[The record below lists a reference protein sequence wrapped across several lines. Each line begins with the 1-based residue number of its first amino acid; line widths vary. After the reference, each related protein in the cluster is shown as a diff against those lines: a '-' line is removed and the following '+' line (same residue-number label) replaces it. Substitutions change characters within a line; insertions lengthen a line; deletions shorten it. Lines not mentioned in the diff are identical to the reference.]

1 MRSPLLTHRLA
12 MLHRSF
18 RLTLSAFSLA
28 LAAGIASPAFAANK
42 PVVEVAFVLD
52 TTGSMDGLIEGAKK
66 KIWSIAT
73 TIADTNPDAEL
84 RMAIIAY
91 RDQGDDYVTKVF
103 PLTDDI
109 QDLYGDLL
117 AFKAEGGGD
126 WPESVNEALDVAV
139 TKLEWGKGSQKPDDD
154 SRIIFLVGDAPPH
167 MDYKQDRKYR
177 AVIKDARSK
186 GIIVNAVQAGEAE
199 DTMRVWRSIAQ
210 LGKGDYIPIPQD
222 GGKVMSYVSPYDEEI
237 TRLQIEIDATVV
249 PYGHRAQQD
258 KVRGKLETR
267 QAAPSASKLDNASY
281 VNKKSKGRDVIT
293 GSGDL
298 VSDLEQ
304 GRASLDK
311 LDAKELPDD
320 LAKLGKQERL
330 AKINALAVQRESL
343 GKRMAELVAKR
354 DAFVAE
360 KAASEGGKE
369 GDSFDRRVEETLRSQ
384 LAR

>member
-1 MRSPLLTHRLA
+1 MHVLLLTHRFA
-12 MLHRSF
+12 MLRRSF
-18 RLTLSAFSLA
+18 SFSIAGFSLA
-28 LAAGIASPAFAANK
+28 LAAGFVSPALAVNK

-210 LGKGDYIPIPQD
+210 LGKGEYIPIPQD
-222 GGKVMSYVSPYDEEI
+222 GGKVMSYVSPYDEDI
-237 TRLQIEIDATVV
+237 TRLQIEIDATVI
-249 PYGHRAQQD
+249 PYGHRAQRD
-258 KVRGKLETR
+258 EVRGKVETR
-267 QAAPSASKLDNASY
+267 QAAPSVSKLDNASY

-293 GSGDL
+293 GTGDL
-298 VSDLEQ
+298 VSDVEQ
-304 GRASLDK
+304 GRASLEK
-311 LDAKELPDD
+311 LTEAELPEDM
-320 LAKLGKQERL
+320 AKLGKEERR
-330 AKINALAVQRESL
+330 AKINAVAEKRQAL

-360 KAASEGGKE
+360 KTESAGNKD
-369 GDSFDRRVEETLRSQ
+369 GDSFDRRVQETLKSQ
-384 LAR
+384 IMR